1 MENEEKTNKKG
12 FNKKF
17 LLLIL
22 IIPILVALGVVIGGY
37 ITSQANENEEDVVE
51 EEKVLPEKTITLD
64 QFLLNLEPN
73 GNINRY
79 IRLELALST
88 VEENGIE
95 EIEKNI
101 NKIRDVIIYK
111 ISRESVETIFED
123 DAKSFKLKQELKE
136 DINEALG
143 EDIIHNVYITNIV
156 IQ

>member
-1 MENEEKTNKKG
+1 MEKEEKVKKKG

-22 IIPILVALGVVIGGY
+22 AVPILVALGVVIGGY
-37 ITSQANENEEDVVE
+37 ISNQAGEKEVVE
-51 EEKVLPEKTITLD
+51 EEEAVLPEMTVTLD
-64 QFLLNLEPN
+64 EFLLNLEPS

-88 VEENGIE
+88 VEENGVE
-95 EIEKNI
+95 EIEENI

-111 ISRESVETIFED
+111 ISRESVETIFAD
-123 DAKSFKLKQELKE
+123 DAKSFKMKKELRD

-143 EDIIHNVYITNIV
+143 EDIIHHVYISNIV

>member
-1 MENEEKTNKKG
+1 MKNKEKVKKKG

-22 IIPILVALGVVIGGY
+22 AVPVLVALGVVIGGY
-37 ITSQANENEEDVVE
+37 ISSQGNDGTNKVKEEVVI
-51 EEKVLPEKTITLD
+51 PEQTVTLD
-64 QFLLNLEPN
+64 EFLLNLEPS

-79 IRLELALST
+79 IRLELSLST
-88 VEENGIE
+88 TKENGVQEIE
-95 EIEKNI
+95 ENI

-111 ISRESVETIFED
+111 ISRESVETIFAD
-123 DAKSFKLKQELKE
+123 DAKSFKLKKELSE

-143 EDIIHNVYITNIV
+143 EDIIHQVYISNIV

>member
-1 MENEEKTNKKG
+1 MEKEEKVKKKG

-22 IIPILVALGVVIGGY
+22 AVPILVALGVVIGGY
-37 ITSQANENEEDVVE
+37 ISSQAGEKEVVE
-51 EEKVLPEKTITLD
+51 EEEAVLPEMTVTLD
-64 QFLLNLEPN
+64 EFLLNLEPS

-88 VEENGIE
+88 VEENGV
-95 EIEKNI
+95 EKIDENI
-101 NKIRDVIIYK
+101 SKIRDVIIYK
-111 ISRESVETIFED
+111 ISRESVETIFAD
-123 DAKSFKLKQELKE
+123 DAKSFKMKKELRD

-143 EDIIHNVYITNIV
+143 EDIIHHVYISNIV

>member
-1 MENEEKTNKKG
+1 MAKEEKGKKKG

-22 IIPILVALGVVIGGY
+22 AVPILVALGVVIGGY
-37 ITSQANENEEDVVE
+37 ITNQADDSPAAEVE
-51 EEKVLPEKTITLD
+51 EEVLPEMTVTLD
-64 QFLLNLEPN
+64 EFLLNLEPS

-88 VEENGIE
+88 VKENGVQEIE
-95 EIEKNI
+95 ENI

-111 ISRESVETIFED
+111 ISRESVETIFAD
-123 DAKSFKLKQELKE
+123 DAKSFKLKKELR
-136 DINEALG
+136 DDLNEALG
-143 EDIIHNVYITNIV
+143 DEIIHHVYISNIV

>member
-1 MENEEKTNKKG
+1 MKNEEKVKKKS

-22 IIPILVALGVVIGGY
+22 AVPILVALGVVLGGY
-37 ITSQANENEEDVVE
+37 ISGQAESKEKVEVE
-51 EEKVLPEKTITLD
+51 EVVLPEMTVTLD
-64 QFLLNLEPN
+64 EFLLNLEPS

-88 VEENGIE
+88 VKENGVE

-111 ISRESVETIFED
+111 VSRESVETIFAD
-123 DAKSFKLKQELKE
+123 DTKSFKMKKELRD
-136 DINEALG
+136 DINKALDD
-143 EDIIHNVYITNIV
+143 EIIHHVYISNIV